1 MIKGEILLKGDKS
14 VTHRVLMISS
24 LFEYNVKIYNPSD
37 CLDIV
42 STINVLNKCGAVIY
56 YVKNNLICSGTASRN
71 PESILNCGNS
81 GTTAR
86 LLTGLL
92 FGMGISARIDGDKSL
107 RSRPMDRLLK
117 PLELMN
123 LKYHSKGKKL
133 PLDIYSSTPKQI
145 KYKLDVPSAQVKS
158 AILLAGFKN
167 NISEVVDSY
176 GTRDHTERMINYF
189 QNCTFTK
196 PYLKY
201 KVSGDISSAAFLIAS
216 AVCIPNSDILIKNVL
231 YNKTR
236 FGFIETLIEMNA
248 DIVISNINDEYN
260 EGICDIRVKYSQ
272 SIMPSKN
279 HMSRIVSM
287 IDEIPIFAVVSCFV
301 NGITSVTN
309 SKELRIKESD
319 RISSLC
325 SHFSSAGVMI
335 KELSDGFI
343 INPDKKLY
351 NTIKINSQDHRIIMA
366 CEVFNLII
374 GSGLSSKYENEVSI
388 SFPDFYNILKELQ
401 K

>member
-1 MIKGEILLKGDKS
+1 MKNSCHHHANFGINDLTNYWEDPSFIQEITG
-14 VTHRVLMISS
+14 
-24 LFEYNVKIYNPSD
+24 
-37 CLDIV
+37 
-42 STINVLNKCGAVIY
+42 
-56 YVKNNLICSGTASRN
+56 NNDGI
-71 PESILNCGNS
+71 
-81 GTTAR
+81 
-86 LLTGLL
+86 TGL
-92 FGMGISARIDGDKSL
+92 G
-107 RSRPMDRLLK
+107 
-117 PLELMN
+117 
-123 LKYHSKGKKL
+123 
-133 PLDIYSSTPKQI
+133 
-145 KYKLDVPSAQVKS
+145 
-158 AILLAGFKN
+158 
-167 NISEVVDSY
+167 
-176 GTRDHTERMINYF
+176 
-189 QNCTFTK
+189 
-196 PYLKY
+196 YLKQGNY
-201 KVSGDISSAAFLIAS
+201 TVVVRACSS
-216 AVCIPNSDILIKNVL
+216 D
-231 YNKTR
+231 
-236 FGFIETLIEMNA
+236 
-248 DIVISNINDEYN
+248 N

-272 SIMPSKN
+272 SIKPSKN

-301 NGITSVTN
+301 NGITSVNN